1 MENKEVLLEAYSLG
15 MMQDEYE
22 INSAIDFIR
31 SLDVKN
37 FMEIGTDQGGTF
49 VCWSRISDPNGLRIS
64 VDWAH
69 GPWGINTFDIE
80 ARNSKLLSLGSDVHI
95 LDGDSHAEW
104 MYQRVKSIIGDRKL
118 DFLFIDGDHSHL
130 GVKLDYH
137 MYKEFVKPGGW
148 IGFHDIKDT
157 ENHHSQGCYVDF
169 FWNELNEE
177 KIWFMSGT
185 DRCGI
190 GFIKNNI

>member
-1 MENKEVLLEAYSLG
+1 MTNKEIIDEAYHLG
-15 MMQDEYE
+15 MMQNPYE
-22 INSAIDFIR
+22 IENALEFVKK
-31 SLDVKN
+31 LKVKN

-49 VCWSRISDPNGLRIS
+49 LCWSRVSDPKGLQIS

-69 GPWGINTFDIE
+69 GPWGKNSFDIQ
-80 ARNSKLLSLGSDVHI
+80 ARNNKLSSLGSNVHI
-95 LDGDSHAEW
+95 LDGDSHAES
-104 MYQRVKSIIGDRKL
+104 MYNSVKSIIGDKKL

-157 ENHHSQGCYVDF
+157 ENHHNQGCYVDI
-169 FWNELNEE
+169 FWNELPGE
-177 KIWFMSGT
+177 KTWFLADSNWG
-185 DRCGI
+185 GI
-190 GFIKNNI
+190 GFIQK

>member
-1 MENKEVLLEAYSLG
+1 MENKEILKEAYSLG

-22 INSAIDFIR
+22 INNAIDFIR
-31 SLDVKN
+31 SLNVKN

-104 MYQRVKSIIGDRKL
+104 MYQRVKSIIGDKKL

>member
-1 MENKEVLLEAYSLG
+1 MENKEILLEAYSLG

-22 INSAIDFIR
+22 INNAIDFIR

>member
-1 MENKEVLLEAYSLG
+1 MEIKEILEEGYSLG

-22 INSAIDFIR
+22 ISNALEFIK
-31 SLDVKN
+31 SLEIKN

-49 VCWSRISDPNGLRIS
+49 LCWSRVSDPEGLRIS

-69 GPWGINTFDIE
+69 GPWGVNTFDIGE
-80 ARNSKLLSLGSDVHI
+80 RNSKLKSLGPNVHI

-104 MYQRVKSIIGDRKL
+104 MYQKVKSIIGDQKL
-118 DFLFIDGDHSHL
+118 DFLFIDGDHSHI

-148 IGFHDIKDT
+148 IGFHDIKET
-157 ENHHSQGCYVDF
+157 ENHHSQGCYVDA
-169 FWNELNEE
+169 FWGELDME
-177 KIWFMSGT
+177 KIWFMSVT
-185 DRCGI
+185 ERCGI

>member
-1 MENKEVLLEAYSLG
+1 MTNKEIIDEAYHLG
-15 MMQDEYE
+15 MMQNPYE
-22 INSAIDFIR
+22 IENALEFVKKLNI
-31 SLDVKN
+31 KN

-49 VCWSRISDPNGLRIS
+49 LCWSRVSDPKGLQIS

-69 GPWGINTFDIE
+69 GPWGKNTFNIQ
-80 ARNSKLLSLGSDVHI
+80 ARNNKLSSLGSNIHI
-95 LDGDSHAEW
+95 LDGDSHTES
-104 MYQRVKSIIGDRKL
+104 MYNSVKSIIGDKKL

-157 ENHHSQGCYVDF
+157 ENHHVQGCFVDT
-169 FWNELNEE
+169 FWNELQGE
-177 KIWFMSGT
+177 KTWFLADSNWG
-185 DRCGI
+185 GI
-190 GFIKNNI
+190 GFIQK

>member
-1 MENKEVLLEAYSLG
+1 MENKEILLEAYSLG

-22 INSAIDFIR
+22 INNAIDFIR

-104 MYQRVKSIIGDRKL
+104 MYQRVKSIIGDKKL

>member
-1 MENKEVLLEAYSLG
+1 MTNKEIIDEAYHLG
-15 MMQDEYE
+15 MMQNLYE
-22 INSAIDFIR
+22 IENALEFVKK
-31 SLDVKN
+31 LKVKN

-49 VCWSRISDPNGLRIS
+49 VCWSRVSDPNGLQIS

-69 GPWGINTFDIE
+69 GHWGVNTFNIQ
-80 ARNSKLLSLGSDVHI
+80 ARNNKLSSLGSNVHI
-95 LDGDSHAEW
+95 LDGDSHAES
-104 MYQRVKSIIGDRKL
+104 MYNSVKYIIGDKKL

-157 ENHHSQGCYVDF
+157 ENHHSQGCYVDY
-169 FWNELNEE
+169 FWNELQGE
-177 KIWFMSGT
+177 KVWFISDSNWG
-185 DRCGI
+185 GI
-190 GFIKNNI
+190 GFIQN